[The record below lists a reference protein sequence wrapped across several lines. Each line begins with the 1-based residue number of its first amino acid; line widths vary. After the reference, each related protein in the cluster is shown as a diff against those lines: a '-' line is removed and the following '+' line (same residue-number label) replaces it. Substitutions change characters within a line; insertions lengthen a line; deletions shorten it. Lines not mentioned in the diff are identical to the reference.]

1 MSEEIEWID
10 VPMPLL
16 VTSGDPGGI
25 GPEVTHGAVRMLRK
39 RRRILP
45 ERPVAVIGDAYL
57 YARMLK
63 RPREM
68 HTYHILPVDDFV
80 DNPGYMLQHIEPEP
94 GKPWRPLFLDCGFK
108 DEASVPVG
116 KVSKEAG
123 ERAATYL
130 DAALDLLGEG
140 LSDAVCTAPICKE
153 AMSPEVFPYPGHT
166 ELFADELGV
175 KHPVMM
181 LSGGGL
187 RVALATIHE
196 PLSRVPELLTR
207 PLLRAVLRVV
217 REAMRE
223 DFGIADPR
231 IAVCGLNPHAGENG
245 MFGDEEQRIIEP
257 AITMAREAGYFVEG
271 PFPADTLFWRAMQGQ
286 YDGIV
291 AMYHD
296 QGLIPVK
303 LVAFESACQTTLGL
317 PIVRTSVD
325 HGTAFDIAGQNK
337 ANPESMKSAIRLAC
351 QLALRRRELP
361 PPVEQP
367 TVNRIRTVAYELDPD
382 FHEAETDES

>member
-1 MSEEIEWID
+1 MSSPPD
-10 VPMPLL
+10 TSTANGNKPGAKPLIG
-16 VTSGDPGGI
+16 VTMGDPAGI
-25 GPEVTHGAVRMLRK
+25 GAEVIVKALADPEVRNLGRFILYGLNEAIEYAADRAEINPYWFRLPHEVVT
-39 RRRILP
+39 RI
-45 ERPVAVIGDAYL
+45 ESGVVVADFDEFPIFSPAIK
-57 YARMLK
+57 YATSDGGRASMA
-63 RPREM
+63 
-68 HTYHILPVDDFV
+68 
-80 DNPGYMLQHIEPEP
+80 
-94 GKPWRPLFLDCGFK
+94 FLDTAI
-108 DEASVPVG
+108 EA
-116 KVSKEAG
+116 A
-123 ERAATYL
+123 RARQI
-130 DAALDLLGEG
+130 DAI
-140 LSDAVCTAPICKE
+140 VTAPICKE
-153 AMSPEVFPYPGHT
+153 SWHLAGYKYPGHT
-166 ELFADELGV
+166 DKLGHAFKTRRV
-175 KHPVMM
+175 TMM
-181 LSGGGL
+181 FVGGRL

-196 PLSRVPELLTR
+196 PLLELRNLFTIGRVFQPIDHMGEA
-207 PLLRAVLRVV
+207 LR
-217 REAMRE
+217 
-223 DFGIADPR
+223 DWFGIDEPR

-351 QLALRRRELP
+351 HLALRRRELP

-367 TVNRIRTVAYELDPD
+367 AVNRIRTVAYELDPD
-382 FHEAETDES
+382 YYEAETDEA